1 VFNKGK
7 TSILLKRDSLRCCFL
22 TLLILLAV
30 TSVLHASTP
39 EKGMFLV
46 ADEQLK
52 DPRFRNGVILLIQ
65 HNEQGSAGL
74 VVNRG
79 SRLSLSA
86 ILPKDSSLTG
96 DGGTLSYGGPVDPN
110 TLLALVKVRNHPP
123 EPADEVVAGLYVTGV
138 GVLDEWVDFSTEVVS
153 YRTFVG
159 YTGWAAGQLDAEIQ
173 RGDWSVLQADA
184 ESVLTGDQGQ
194 LWKHLRESLP
204 K

>member
-1 VFNKGK
+1 M
-7 TSILLKRDSLRCCFL
+7 LLKRYSLRCCCL
-22 TLLILLAV
+22 TLLVLLAM
-30 TSVLHASTP
+30 TNVLHATTP

-96 DGGTLSYGGPVDPN
+96 DGRTLSYGGPVDPN
-110 TLLALVKVRNHPP
+110 TLLALVKVRKYPP
-123 EPADEVVAGLYVTGV
+123 EPADEVVEGLYVTGV
-138 GVLDEWVDFSTEVVS
+138 GVLDEWTDFSAEVVS

-159 YTGWAAGQLDAEIQ
+159 YTGWAAGQLGAEIQ

-194 LWKHLRESLP
+194 LWKRLRETLP

>member
-1 VFNKGK
+1 M
-7 TSILLKRDSLRCCFL
+7 LLKRYSLRCCCL
-22 TLLILLAV
+22 TLLVLLAM
-30 TSVLHASTP
+30 TNVLHATTP

-96 DGGTLSYGGPVDPN
+96 DGRTLSYGGPVDPN
-110 TLLALVKVRNHPP
+110 TLLALVKVRKYPP
-123 EPADEVVAGLYVTGV
+123 EPADEVVEGLYVTGV
-138 GVLDEWVDFSTEVVS
+138 GVLDEWTDFSAEVVS

-159 YTGWAAGQLDAEIQ
+159 YTGWAAGQLGAEIQ

-184 ESVLTGDQGQ
+184 ASVLTGDQGQ
-194 LWKHLRESLP
+194 LWKRLRETLP